1 MPENTGEIQ
10 ENGRFRKGKSGNPQG
25 KPKGARHKAS
35 MMAEML
41 FEEEIETVCHQ
52 VINQAKEGNLQ
63 AAKIILDRLLPP
75 KKDRPIN
82 FKLPIIQN
90 AADALKAGRLIC
102 HAVGTGELT
111 PVEAE
116 SLSKVVEIQAKNIEL
131 YDFGLR
137 LETIEKHINEKQE

>member
-102 HAVGTGELT
+102 RAVGTGELT

-116 SLSKVVEIQAKNIEL
+116 SLSKIVEIQAKNIEL
-131 YDFGLR
+131 FDFGAR
-137 LETIEKHINEKQE
+137 LEAIEKHMNQE

>member
-41 FEEEIETVCHQ
+41 FEEEIELVYHQ

-116 SLSKVVEIQAKNIEL
+116 SLSKIVEIQAKNIEL

-137 LETIEKHINEKQE
+137 LEAIEKHINEKQ

>member
-90 AADALKAGRLIC
+90 AADALKASRLIC

-111 PVEAE
+111 PIEAE
-116 SLSKVVEIQAKNIEL
+116 SLSKILEIQAKNIEL

-137 LETIEKHINEKQE
+137 LEAIEKHINEKQ